1 MAIGHAPYRNLDNK
15 ATPWFFF
22 SEQHAAR
29 SRQFSLWYSLLAAS
43 YLLPACPELVA
54 GLSADVP
61 E

>member
-29 SRQFSLWYSLLAAS
+29 SRLFSLCYSLLAARC
-43 YLLPACPELVA
+43 LLKA
-54 GLSADVP
+54 LSDST
-61 E
+61 